1 MYHNHSC
8 LCLDQGQMTSSL
20 PVRKEKIGL
29 MHTVVSWSWTVLE
42 PGYYA
47 GPGLFVTHS
56 QSDTLCGHILASR
69 DHVSPP
75 ALIKCSKDCESD
87 FLLFVLAREVK
98 GWWAQLTQPLPSRT
112 FCKIILFTSQ
122 ISKLLL
128 SPFKYRASRRENIFT
143 KWKVLTDE
151 KRGHLPCVH
160 PAHSGDGDEINIF
173 INHSTFYH
181 LKESNVVGFVAFPL
195 NETNHPFT
203 IFIKQCN

>member
-1 MYHNHSC
+1 MI
-8 LCLDQGQMTSSL
+8 LLDQGQITCSL
-20 PVRKEKIGL
+20 AIRMEKIGF
-29 MHTVVSWSWTVLE
+29 MQTVVSWSWTVLE

-87 FLLFVLAREVK
+87 FLLFVVAREVK
-98 GWWAQLTQPLPSRT
+98 GWWAELTQPLPSRT

-128 SPFKYRASRRENIFT
+128 SPFKYRASRRENIFS
-143 KWKVLTDE
+143 KMESIDRWEERPLT
-151 KRGHLPCVH
+151 LCS
-160 PAHSGDGDEINIF
+160 PA
-173 INHSTFYH
+173 TFRWWWWD
-181 LKESNVVGFVAFPL
+181 
-195 NETNHPFT
+195 
-203 IFIKQCN
+203 

>member
-75 ALIKCSKDCESD
+75 ALIKCSKDPVWLFAFCCGPGSEGVVSTVNPTPALSH
-87 FLLFVLAREVK
+87 FLQNNSFHVSNFQITSV
-98 GWWAQLTQPLPSRT
+98 T
-112 FCKIILFTSQ
+112 FQ
-122 ISKLLL
+122 ISRLAKGKYFHEMESIDRWEERPLTLC
-128 SPFKYRASRRENIFT
+128 SP
-143 KWKVLTDE
+143 
-151 KRGHLPCVH
+151 G
-160 PAHSGDGDEINIF
+160 
-173 INHSTFYH
+173 TFRWWWWD
-181 LKESNVVGFVAFPL
+181 
-195 NETNHPFT
+195 
-203 IFIKQCN
+203 